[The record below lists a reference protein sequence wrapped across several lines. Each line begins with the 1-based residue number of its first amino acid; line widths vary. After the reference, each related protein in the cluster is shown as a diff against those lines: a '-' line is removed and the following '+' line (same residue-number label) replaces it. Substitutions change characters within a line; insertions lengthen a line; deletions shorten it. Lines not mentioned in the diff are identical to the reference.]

1 MDVRE
6 MSSLTKVVLDYSQE
20 TQAHT
25 IGLKRVTEIGG
36 RADHHSRHDKRI
48 NFHEYVSQNAE
59 AVGSEIAVAMYFNVR
74 NFVPTVNTFKNEAD
88 IGSKVEVKWTKYENG
103 HLIVGKHDRDMD
115 VAVLVTGR
123 SPVYLIVG
131 WLPVSW
137 CKKPKYFNPLDQQF
151 WVNQRDL
158 LPIADLRKSIYG
170 SSEI

>member
-1 MDVRE
+1 MLEV
-6 MSSLTKVVLDYSQE
+6 SQVAKVVLDYSQE

-88 IGSKVEVKWTKYENG
+88 IGSKVEVKWTKYDNG
-103 HLIVGKHDRDMD
+103 HLIIGNTERDQD

-123 SPVYLIVG
+123 SPVYLIAG
-131 WLPVSW
+131 WFPVQWAKRS
-137 CKKPKYFNPLDQQF
+137 KYFNPLDNNF
-151 WVNQRDL
+151 WVNQKDL
-158 LPIADLRKSIYG
+158 LPIKDLRKSIYG
-170 SSEI
+170 SSAL

>member
-1 MDVRE
+1 MLEV
-6 MSSLTKVVLDYSQE
+6 SQIAKVVLDYSQE

-88 IGSKVEVKWTKYENG
+88 IGSKVEVKWTKYDNG
-103 HLIVGKHDRDMD
+103 HLIISAGERDQD

-123 SPVYLIVG
+123 SPVYLIAG
-131 WLPVSW
+131 WFPVQW
-137 CKKPKYFNPLDQQF
+137 AKKAKYFNPLDNNF

-158 LPIADLRKSIYG
+158 LPIKDLRKSIYG
-170 SSEI
+170 SSAL

>member
-1 MDVRE
+1 MDVLHV
-6 MSSLTKVVLDYSQE
+6 SQVAKVVLDYSQE
-20 TQAHT
+20 VQAHT

-88 IGSKVEVKWTKYENG
+88 IGSKVEVKWTKYDNG
-103 HLIVGKHDRDMD
+103 HLILGPSDRDQD

-123 SPVYLIVG
+123 SPVLFIAG

-137 CKKPKYFNPLDQQF
+137 CKRAKYFNPLDNNF
-151 WVNQRDL
+151 WVNQKDL
-158 LPIADLRKSIYG
+158 LPIKDLRKSIYG
-170 SSEI
+170 STEI

>member
-1 MDVRE
+1 MDVLQVP
-6 MSSLTKVVLDYSQE
+6 SLVKVVLDYQQE
-20 TQAHT
+20 TQAHV

-59 AVGSEIAVAMYFNVR
+59 AVGSEMAVAMYFDVR

-88 IGSKVEVKWTKYENG
+88 IGSKVEIKWTKYETG
-103 HLIVGKHDRDMD
+103 HLIIRPSEREQD

-123 SPVYLIVG
+123 SPVYFIVG
-131 WLPVSW
+131 WMPVSW
-137 CKKPKYFNPLDQQF
+137 ARKPKYLNALDQNY

-170 SSEI
+170 SSAL

>member
-1 MDVRE
+1 MAV
-6 MSSLTKVVLDYSQE
+6 LQVPQVTKVVLDYAQE
-20 TQAHT
+20 TQAHS

-88 IGSKVEVKWTKYENG
+88 IGSKIEVKWTKYDNG
-103 HLIVGKHDRDMD
+103 HLILQDSDRLGD

-123 SPVYLIVG
+123 SPVYFIAG
-131 WLPVSW
+131 WMPIAW
-137 CKKPKYFNPLDQQF
+137 AKRPKYLNPLDNNY
-151 WVNQRDL
+151 WVNQADL
-158 LPIADLRKSIYG
+158 LPIKDLRKSIYG
-170 SSEI
+170 STEI

>member
-1 MDVRE
+1 MLEV
-6 MSSLTKVVLDYSQE
+6 SQVAKVVLDYSQE
-20 TQAHT
+20 TQAHA

-88 IGSKVEVKWTKYENG
+88 IGSKVEVKWTKYDNG
-103 HLIVGKHDRDMD
+103 HLIIGNTERDQD

-123 SPVYLIVG
+123 SPVYLIAG
-131 WLPVSW
+131 WFPVQWAKRS
-137 CKKPKYFNPLDQQF
+137 KYFNPLDNNF
-151 WVNQRDL
+151 WVNQKDL
-158 LPIADLRKSIYG
+158 LPIKDLRKSIYG
-170 SSEI
+170 SSAL

>member
-1 MDVRE
+1 MDV
-6 MSSLTKVVLDYSQE
+6 LQVPQVTKVVLDYLQE

-59 AVGSEIAVAMYFNVR
+59 AVGSEIAVAMYFGVR
-74 NFVPTVNTFKNEAD
+74 NFLPTVNTFKTIAD
-88 IGSKVEVKWTKYENG
+88 IGPKVEVKWTKYDMG
-103 HLIVGKHDRDMD
+103 HLIIGESDRPDD

-123 SPVYLIVG
+123 SPVYFIAG
-131 WLPVSW
+131 WMPISW
-137 CKKPKYFNPLDQQF
+137 AKRDKYFNPLDRNF

-158 LPIADLRKSIYG
+158 LPIKYLRKSVYG
-170 SSEI
+170 SSI